1 MSLVTRSAI
10 LQARVSPEIKYAS
23 EKVLRRLGLNMTEVL
38 EMFLRRVVVDQRIPF
53 DVVAL
58 SDTQLAQIAD
68 EYERQLQIVKASR
81 KTPVSGQRRRTRS
94 KRE

>member
-38 EMFLRRVVVDQRIPF
+38 EMFLRRVVIDQRIPF

-58 SDTQLAQIAD
+58 SDTQLTQIAD
-68 EYERQLQIVKASR
+68 EYERQLRIVKTGR
-81 KTPVSGQRRRTRS
+81 RTPMSGQPRRTRS

>member
-1 MSLVTRSAI
+1 MSLVTRTAI

-23 EKVLRRLGLNMTEVL
+23 EKVLKGLGLNLTEVM
-38 EMFLRRVVVDQRIPF
+38 EMFLRRMVIDQRIPF

-68 EYERQLQIVKASR
+68 EYKRQLQIA
-81 KTPVSGQRRRTRS
+81 KTGRRTPMSGQHRRTRS

>member
-23 EKVLRRLGLNMTEVL
+23 EKVLKGLGLNLTEVI
-38 EMFLRRVVVDQRIPF
+38 EMFLRRMVLDQRIPF

-58 SDTQLAQIAD
+58 SDAQLAQLAD
-68 EYERQLQIVKASR
+68 EYERQLRISKTSR
-81 KTPVSGQRRRTRS
+81 KTPKSGQRRQTRS

>member
-23 EKVLRRLGLNMTEVL
+23 EKVLKGLGLNLTEVI
-38 EMFLRRVVVDQRIPF
+38 EMFLRRMVLDQRIPF

-68 EYERQLQIVKASR
+68 EYERQLRISNR
-81 KTPVSGQRRRTRS
+81 KIPISGQRRRTRS

>member
-38 EMFLRRVVVDQRIPF
+38 EMFLRRVVIDQRIPF

-58 SDTQLAQIAD
+58 SDSQLEQIAE
-68 EYERQLQIVKASR
+68 EYEHQIELARVGKHVPKGR
-81 KTPVSGQRRRTRS
+81 HRLTRS

>member
-1 MSLVTRSAI
+1 MSLVTRTAI

-23 EKVLRRLGLNMTEVL
+23 EKVLKRLGLNLTEVM
-38 EMFLRRVVVDQRIPF
+38 EMFLRRMVFDQRIPF

-58 SDTQLAQIAD
+58 NDTQLAQIAE
-68 EYERQLQIVKASR
+68 EYEHQLQIM
-81 KTPVSGQRRRTRS
+81 KTEERTPAGGRRRRTRS

>member
-23 EKVLRRLGLNMTEVL
+23 EKVLKGLGLNLTEVI
-38 EMFLRRVVVDQRIPF
+38 EMFLRRMVHDQGIPF

-58 SDTQLAQIAD
+58 SDTQLAQITD
-68 EYERQLQIVKASR
+68 EYERQLHIG
-81 KTPVSGQRRRTRS
+81 KTRRRTPMSGQPRRTRS

>member
-38 EMFLRRVVVDQRIPF
+38 EMFLRRVVIEQRIPF

-58 SDTQLAQIAD
+58 SEAQLEQIAQ
-68 EYERQLQIVKASR
+68 EYERQIKATQSEKRTPSSR
-81 KTPVSGQRRRTRS
+81 SRRTRS